1 MFGYF
6 FSFYKA
12 LASTDS
18 INVLIDAAL
27 IIRYMA
33 KFWSQHEMIHE
44 YSFCWN
50 FIDFLYQRLPDV

>member
-44 YSFCWN
+44 YSFC
-50 FIDFLYQRLPDV
+50 